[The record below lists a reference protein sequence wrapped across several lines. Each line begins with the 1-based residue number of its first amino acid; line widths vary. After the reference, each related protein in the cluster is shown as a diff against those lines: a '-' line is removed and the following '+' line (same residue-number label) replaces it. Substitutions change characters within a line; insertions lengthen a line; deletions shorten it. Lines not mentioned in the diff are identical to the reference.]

1 MAQTVFNRYEKKY
14 LLSAEQYHFLQDQI
28 DRYMEVDE
36 YGLSTICNIYYDT
49 EDSYLIRRSIEKPE
63 YKEKLRLRSYG
74 IPRLDST
81 VFLEIKKKYQ
91 KNVNKRRIALTL
103 KEAYD
108 YLEKGVRPEKN
119 SQILN
124 EIDYMVHRFPLRK
137 NLYLAYDRVAYRMKD
152 SSEFRMTIDH
162 NIRSRKENMGLENG
176 DQGDLLL
183 RDDQYLLET
192 KISGATPLW
201 FTHILSEGAIMPVS
215 FSKYG
220 AIYKQNV
227 DRRIPVQVPDYS
239 AQINYKGGLF
249 YADKYI
255 PYREF

>member
-1 MAQTVFNRYEKKY
+1 MAVTVFNRYEKKY
-14 LLSAEQYHFLQDQI
+14 LLTEEQYRFLQKKIED
-28 DRYMEVDE
+28 YMEEDE

-74 IPRLDST
+74 IPSLDST
-81 VFLEIKKKYQ
+81 VYLEIKKKYQ

-108 YLEKGVRPEKN
+108 YLEKGISPKNN

-124 EIDYMVHRFPLRK
+124 EIDYLIRRLHLKR
-137 NLYLAYDRVAYRMKD
+137 NLYLAYDRIAYRMKD
-152 SSEFRMTIDH
+152 GSEFRMTVDH
-162 NIRSRKENMGLENG
+162 NIRSRKNDMGLERG
-176 DQGDLLL
+176 DQGELLL
-183 RDDQYLLET
+183 KEDQYLLET

-201 FTHILSEGAIMPVS
+201 FAHILSEGKIMPVS

-220 AIYKQNV
+220 SIYKQNV
-227 DRRIPVQVPDYS
+227 ERGIS
-239 AQINYKGGLF
+239 AQLADTEYQGGF
-249 YADKYI
+249 YHVDKHISYWQ
-255 PYREF
+255 F